1 MGQKVNPHGLRVGVI
16 KDWDSRWYARNEKVG
31 DLLVEDKKIRDFLKK
46 TQYGA
51 GIPKIEIERDN
62 AKVRIYLHCARPG
75 VVIGKGGEAIEA
87 LRLKVE
93 KMIGKCVALNIVE
106 VKSPDMDAQLVAE
119 NIAQQLEKRIGFR
132 RAMKNAMGRAMR
144 MGARGIKTQV
154 SGRLGGAE
162 IARTEHYHDGTIPLQ
177 TLRADIDYG
186 FAEAATTYGRIGV
199 KCWIYKGEV
208 LSQALRTTPR
218 TLDTKNFKER
228 PDRPRRD
235 RRDGDRKGGF
245 GGDRRQ
251 GGFNR
256 NGQGRPQGQGFNRG
270 PRPAAPA
277 AAKEGGAN

>member
-31 DLLVEDKKIRDFLKK
+31 DLLVEDKKIRDYLKK
-46 TQYGA
+46 TLYSA

-75 VVIGKGGEAIEA
+75 VVIGKGGEQIEQY
-87 LRLKVE
+87 RLTVE
-93 KMIGKCVALNIVE
+93 KMIGKPVALNIVE
-106 VKSPDMDAQLVAE
+106 VKQVDTNAQLVAE

-199 KCWIYKGEV
+199 KVWIYAGEV
-208 LSQALRTTPR
+208 LQEARQPR
-218 TLDTKNFKER
+218 
-228 PDRPRRD
+228 
-235 RRDGDRKGGF
+235 
-245 GGDRRQ
+245 
-251 GGFNR
+251 
-256 NGQGRPQGQGFNRG
+256 
-270 PRPAAPA
+270 
-277 AAKEGGAN
+277 KEGGSR